1 MRYFIPLVIAAA
13 LFVAGCEKKEDAPP
27 DVPAPPPALLE
38 NAPLPV
44 TPTPPLP
51 EPDPAKETAPP
62 TPLPGQ
68 ANDHSNP
75 AFKEGGKEDPAN

>member
-1 MRYFIPLVIAAA
+1 MTYLVPIVIAAA
-13 LFVAGCEKKEDAPP
+13 LFLAGCEKKEEAPP
-27 DVPAPPPALLE
+27 DVPAQPSAQQENAPPPA
-38 NAPLPV
+38 

-51 EPDPAKETAPP
+51 EPDRPKEPTPP

-75 AFKEGGKEDPAN
+75 AFQEGGKKDPAN